1 MPPSPPWGS
10 PILER
15 DDTGSHGCPHHPVA
29 GLVSSHPAPMATV
42 NGALFYGIWP
52 RPLSQAKAPG
62 PRAVQVV
69 REGRVGQRAVERVP
83 RPAPVP
89 PSQPTASSPPG
100 RSRVGDTGDRVGWI
114 QVTEWGGR
122 SLFFHHPLPD
132 CLWGRDPMPSKVGIR
147 TGRGCRPSHGA
158 GPLEEEVERPGHLR
172 LCPEARKVHGAKHV
186 LLGD

>member
-10 PILER
+10 PVLER
-15 DDTGSHGCPHHPVA
+15 DDTGSHGRPHHPVA

-89 PSQPTASSPPG
+89 PSQPTASSPPD
-100 RSRVGDTGDRVGWI
+100 RSRVGDTGDRVGWG
-114 QVTEWGGR
+114 QSVLPSSTARLSAGQRPHAKQSGYKDRKRVSAQPWG
-122 SLFFHHPLPD
+122 
-132 CLWGRDPMPSKVGIR
+132 W
-147 TGRGCRPSHGA
+147 TTRGGSGK
-158 GPLEEEVERPGHLR
+158 PGHLR
-172 LCPEARKVHGAKHV
+172 LCPEAREMHGAKHI